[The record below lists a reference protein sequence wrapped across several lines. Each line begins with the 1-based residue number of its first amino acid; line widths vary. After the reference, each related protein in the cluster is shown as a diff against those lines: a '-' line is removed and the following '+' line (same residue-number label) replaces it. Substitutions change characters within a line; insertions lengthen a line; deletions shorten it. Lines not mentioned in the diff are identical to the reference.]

1 MTLKSRLKGVAIG
14 AYVGGAGQRLRTAA
28 AEVSR
33 RVRRQPRAVDFYH
46 DPLDPWS
53 YLLAQVV
60 QRLSERYP
68 VEWRF
73 HAVSTPAAD
82 VDPQPQ
88 LRRTYALRDARE
100 LAAHWDLDFP
110 ANIKD
115 MDQHSVRWTGAVLIR
130 ERPFADQLRA
140 AIELGSASWRNDHP
154 ELLKKVGAW
163 GHEAHVAVPPGLSR
177 EYTALRNAGH
187 YQGAMLSYNGE
198 WYWGI
203 DRIRYL
209 EEQLAADTGVALGT
223 GVLAARPA
231 LEPSRLIP
239 GEGPVP
245 LDVWYSYRSPYSY
258 LAIER
263 IAEITAR
270 HQVEL
275 TLRPIL
281 PMVERGLA
289 VPTMKRMYIV
299 RDAKR
304 EADRLGIPFGQIA
317 DPLGDGVA
325 NCIAI
330 TKLAID
336 RGLGLE
342 FARSAMKGIW
352 SEALDVASY
361 VDLRTVVERAG
372 LPWEDAKTAL
382 ADESWRAWAKLSADD
397 LLAIGL
403 WGVPSFRAGDYS
415 TWGQDRLDFLED
427 RLRRHEAAPPE
438 PIPAAATE

>member
-1 MTLKSRLKGVAIG
+1 VTLKSRLKGAAIS
-14 AYVGGAGQRLRTAA
+14 AYVGGAGQRLRSAA

-33 RVRRQPRAVDFYH
+33 RVRGQARAVDFYH

-60 QRLSERYP
+60 QRLAARYP

-73 HAVSTPAAD
+73 HAISTPAAD

-100 LAAHWDLDFP
+100 LAARWDLDFP

-130 ERPFADQLRA
+130 ERPFAEQLRA
-140 AIELGSASWRNDHP
+140 AIELGAASWANDHV

-163 GHEAHVAVPPGLSR
+163 GHEAHLAVPPALSR

-198 WYWGI
+198 WYWGL

-223 GVLAARPA
+223 GVLTARPPLA
-231 LEPSRLIP
+231 PSRLIP
-239 GEGPVP
+239 GDGPVP
-245 LDVWYSYRSPYSY
+245 LEVWYSYRSPYSY
-258 LAIER
+258 LALER
-263 IAEITAR
+263 LPELVAR

-275 TLRPIL
+275 ALRPIL
-281 PMVERGLA
+281 PMVDRGIPAPPL
-289 VPTMKRMYIV
+289 KRLYIV

-317 DPLGDGVA
+317 DPLGTGVEH
-325 NCIAI
+325 CIAI
-330 TKLAID
+330 TKLAIE

-342 FARSAMKGIW
+342 FARSAMRGIW

-372 LPWEDAKTAL
+372 LSWDEARAAI
-382 ADESWRAWAKLSADD
+382 ADDGWRAWAKLAADD

-403 WGVPSFRAGDYS
+403 WGVPAFRAGDYNP
-415 TWGQDRLDFLED
+415 WGQDRLDFLED
-427 RLRRHEAAPPE
+427 RLRRHEAAPPT
-438 PIPAAATE
+438 PVAAPASE